1 MINQANSATL
11 YFCNKHNYEVTV
23 AEEECPICKAM
34 RSISWEKIWDNYKDE
49 PEQQLTIVRGSILAY
64 QTGMVVRLATYIGLN
79 ENNPDKAKD
88 VAMWRADL
96 KAEISDVFAQAI
108 LLCLQQGLDWRDVM
122 DMGKLRLRMKSV
134 HQMLE
139 QKDSRYG

>member
-1 MINQANSATL
+1 MITQSNSTL
-11 YFCNKHNYEVTV
+11 YLCKKHNYEVTV

-34 RSISWEKIWDNYKDE
+34 RSRSWEDIWNNHKDE
-49 PEQQLTIVRGSILAY
+49 VEQTKTIVRGSILAY
-64 QTGMVVRLATYIGLN
+64 QTGMVVRLATYIALN
-79 ENNPDKAKD
+79 EDNLDKEKE

-139 QKDSRYG
+139 QKDSRHG